1 MIVMMWE
8 YGYILN
14 LSKGISWGDFE
25 MLESKNVK
33 MKLVAH
39 FFFIKNYIEK
49 ENWTHVFIY

>member
-14 LSKGISWGDFE
+14 LSEGISWGDFE

-33 MKLVAH
+33 MKLVVY